1 MYSLVQTFFIIYI
14 LFIYL
19 FMYLFIYL
27 FILYGRQIK
36 QTHAAVSGN
45 FSKE

>member
-1 MYSLVQTFFIIYI
+1 MLLRVCGVGK

-27 FILYGRQIK
+27 VESYI
-36 QTHAAVSGN
+36 T
-45 FSKE
+45 